1 MAILKAVTEV
11 QNDIKVIWCD
21 TGYNTPQT
29 YKHAE
34 EIIDTLNL
42 NIHLYT
48 PKQTVAHRNIV
59 LGIPSI
65 EDPKHR
71 IFTEQVKL
79 EPFSRAMK
87 EHQPDVWFTN
97 LRKGQTTFRNSIDI
111 VSKSKDGIVKVSPFY
126 NWSDKELDAYLEE
139 KGVKQS
145 QLIFDVGIGFG
156 KDALQSIRILKNID
170 AFRVLGLP
178 LYVGHSKKSFLKKI
192 NFSNLGD
199 NLDIS
204 DKSLIISKYLMLKKV
219 DFLRIHDV
227 KSHFFDS

>member
-1 MAILKAVTEV
+1 MEYNKMGKIMSLYLEQINQELKDKTPLEIISWAISFAKKPVITTNFRPYEVAILKAVTEV

-59 LGIPSI
+59 IGIPSI

-111 VSKSKDGIVKVSPFY
+111 VSKSKDGILKVSPFY
-126 NWSDKELDAYLEE
+126 NWSDKELDTYLEE
-139 KGVKQS
+139 KG
-145 QLIFDVGIGFG
+145 LPNEFTYFDPTKVTNN
-156 KDALQSIRILKNID
+156 REC
-170 AFRVLGLP
+170 GL
-178 LYVGHSKKSFLKKI
+178 HI
-192 NFSNLGD
+192 
-199 NLDIS
+199 
-204 DKSLIISKYLMLKKV
+204 
-219 DFLRIHDV
+219 
-227 KSHFFDS
+227 